1 MMKKVNNF
9 ILKRIQNFLY
19 SFYAK
24 DVEDARINEIYD
36 GLVKA
41 LLQDIGKN
49 WSDSKKYY
57 EGKEL
62 YILSF
67 EYNPGKFL
75 SSAIKSLNYEKE
87 VDQCLS
93 ILGLSMDDLI
103 AYEREASL
111 GNSEIGF
118 GSWYLAKE
126 LSKNKIK
133 SISYALRYE
142 SGGMKQKIIDG
153 SQFINSNEW
162 LYKGN
167 KWEHKKAFSY
177 IIKME
182 NKQLKS
188 VAYDMPIFNE
198 ENDYVNTLRLWKAE
212 SINKINYLNNT
223 SGDLKN
229 FYNDYIDNNSL
240 TQFLYLD
247 NSTYEGKLF
256 RLKQEYFYSVSSVQD
271 ILRRYF
277 KKEDD
282 IRKID
287 QKIKVIISDIH
298 PSLAILEFIRCL
310 NVGYGLELDECV
322 KLSKNIFNHIGFLL
336 TPDSR
341 EYYDIEMIKLIDES
355 MYDEIINL
363 DKYCKD
369 KFDLNI
375 IENQQLRYDRVNYCF
390 VGKYFYLSKTF
401 VENYKIDY
409 KKFSYIN
416 FGIDRDMYS
425 SSNNINLKNVLNN
438 YGIDINNDISLEKLN
453 NLKNNSNL
461 VDDLE
466 EAKYKNKLSFI
477 ESFDLDKNKSL
488 NPYSIFD
495 MQLTMFHEAKR
506 QLLNAI
512 NIASIYYML
521 KENSNISISPTTYI
535 FSGKA
540 NDGYYMAKEIIKFIF
555 ALKHMIDKDR
565 LIKEKIKI
573 IFIEDLNVEKLKL
586 IYPACDVY
594 SNLTLPIFDNQSFEM
609 MHSIFNFSNAISTKG
624 GVLSN
629 FNKENKIYTFGK
641 TYDELV
647 RTQKTYSANDFYYKN
662 DIIKITVDNL
672 INEDYNNLPYNF
684 KNIFDYII
692 SYNDSFLIFKDNKDL
707 LDTRLKL
714 GKDYLDK
721 RKWINNEISNI
732 LWAKEFNLD
741 KNLEILK

>member
-488 NPYSIFD
+488 SPYSIFD

-707 LDTRLKL
+707 LDIRLKL

>member
-1 MMKKVNNF
+1 MKKVNNF

-93 ILGLSMDDLI
+93 ILGLSMNDLI

-287 QKIKVIISDIH
+287 QKIKIIISDIH

-488 NPYSIFD
+488 SPYSIFD

-555 ALKHMIDKDR
+555 ALKYMIDKDR

>member
-1 MMKKVNNF
+1 MKKVNNF

-87 VDQCLS
+87 VNQCLS

-287 QKIKVIISDIH
+287 KKIKVIISDIH

-369 KFDLNI
+369 NLDLNI

-425 SSNNINLKNVLNN
+425 SSNNINLENVLNN
-438 YGIDINNDISLEKLN
+438 YGIDIKNDVSLEKLN

-466 EAKYKNKLSFI
+466 EAKCKNKLSFI

>member
-1 MMKKVNNF
+1 
-9 ILKRIQNFLY
+9 
-19 SFYAK
+19 
-24 DVEDARINEIYD
+24 
-36 GLVKA
+36 
-41 LLQDIGKN
+41 
-49 WSDSKKYY
+49 
-57 EGKEL
+57 
-62 YILSF
+62 
-67 EYNPGKFL
+67 
-75 SSAIKSLNYEKE
+75 
-87 VDQCLS
+87 
-93 ILGLSMDDLI
+93 
-103 AYEREASL
+103 
-111 GNSEIGF
+111 
-118 GSWYLAKE
+118 
-126 LSKNKIK
+126 
-133 SISYALRYE
+133 
-142 SGGMKQKIIDG
+142 
-153 SQFINSNEW
+153 
-162 LYKGN
+162 
-167 KWEHKKAFSY
+167 
-177 IIKME
+177 
-182 NKQLKS
+182 
-188 VAYDMPIFNE
+188 
-198 ENDYVNTLRLWKAE
+198 
-212 SINKINYLNNT
+212 
-223 SGDLKN
+223 
-229 FYNDYIDNNSL
+229 
-240 TQFLYLD
+240 
-247 NSTYEGKLF
+247 
-256 RLKQEYFYSVSSVQD
+256 
-271 ILRRYF
+271 
-277 KKEDD
+277 
-282 IRKID
+282 
-287 QKIKVIISDIH
+287 
-298 PSLAILEFIRCL
+298 
-310 NVGYGLELDECV
+310 
-322 KLSKNIFNHIGFLL
+322 
-336 TPDSR
+336 
-341 EYYDIEMIKLIDES
+341 
-355 MYDEIINL
+355 
-363 DKYCKD
+363 
-369 KFDLNI
+369 
-375 IENQQLRYDRVNYCF
+375 YCF

-416 FGIDRDMYS
+416 FGIDRDMYA

-438 YGIDINNDISLEKLN
+438 YRIDINNDISLEKLN
-453 NLKNNSNL
+453 DLKNNSNL
-461 VDDLE
+461 VDYLE

-609 MHSIFNFSNAISTKG
+609 MHSIFNFSNVISSKG

-647 RTQKTYSANDFYYKN
+647 MTQKTYSANDFYYKN

-707 LDTRLKL
+707 LETRLKL

-721 RKWINNEISNI
+721 RKWINNEIANI
-732 LWAKEFNLD
+732 LWAKEFNLG

>member
-1 MMKKVNNF
+1 MKKVNNF

-287 QKIKVIISDIH
+287 KKIKVIISDIH

-369 KFDLNI
+369 NLDLNI

-416 FGIDRDMYS
+416 FGIDRDMYA

-438 YGIDINNDISLEKLN
+438 YRIDINNDISLEKLN
-453 NLKNNSNL
+453 DLKNNSNL

-521 KENSNISISPTTYI
+521 KENSNIIISPTTYI

-609 MHSIFNFSNAISTKG
+609 MHSIFNFSNVISSKG

-647 RTQKTYSANDFYYKN
+647 MTQKTYNANDFYYKN

-707 LDTRLKL
+707 LDIRLKL

-721 RKWINNEISNI
+721 RKWINNEIANI
-732 LWAKEFNLD
+732 LWAKEFNLG

>member
-1 MMKKVNNF
+1 MKKVNNF

-153 SQFINSNEW
+153 SQFINSNER

-277 KKEDD
+277 KKDDD

-287 QKIKVIISDIH
+287 QKIKIIISDIH

-375 IENQQLRYDRVNYCF
+375 IENQQLRYDRVNY
-390 VGKYFYLSKTF
+390 
-401 VENYKIDY
+401 
-409 KKFSYIN
+409 
-416 FGIDRDMYS
+416 
-425 SSNNINLKNVLNN
+425 
-438 YGIDINNDISLEKLN
+438 
-453 NLKNNSNL
+453 
-461 VDDLE
+461 
-466 EAKYKNKLSFI
+466 
-477 ESFDLDKNKSL
+477 
-488 NPYSIFD
+488 
-495 MQLTMFHEAKR
+495 
-506 QLLNAI
+506 
-512 NIASIYYML
+512 
-521 KENSNISISPTTYI
+521 
-535 FSGKA
+535 
-540 NDGYYMAKEIIKFIF
+540 
-555 ALKHMIDKDR
+555 
-565 LIKEKIKI
+565 
-573 IFIEDLNVEKLKL
+573 
-586 IYPACDVY
+586 
-594 SNLTLPIFDNQSFEM
+594 
-609 MHSIFNFSNAISTKG
+609 
-624 GVLSN
+624 
-629 FNKENKIYTFGK
+629 
-641 TYDELV
+641 
-647 RTQKTYSANDFYYKN
+647 
-662 DIIKITVDNL
+662 
-672 INEDYNNLPYNF
+672 
-684 KNIFDYII
+684 
-692 SYNDSFLIFKDNKDL
+692 
-707 LDTRLKL
+707 
-714 GKDYLDK
+714 
-721 RKWINNEISNI
+721 
-732 LWAKEFNLD
+732 
-741 KNLEILK
+741 

>member
-1 MMKKVNNF
+1 MKKVNNF

-93 ILGLSMDDLI
+93 ILGLSMDDLV

-167 KWEHKKAFSY
+167 KWEHKKAFYY

-277 KKEDD
+277 KKNDD

-287 QKIKVIISDIH
+287 KKIKVIISDIH

-369 KFDLNI
+369 NLDLNI

-416 FGIDRDMYS
+416 FGIDRDMYA

-438 YGIDINNDISLEKLN
+438 YRIDIKNDVSLEKLN

-609 MHSIFNFSNAISTKG
+609 MHSIFNFSNVISSKG

-629 FNKENKIYTFGK
+629 LNKENKIYTFGK

-647 RTQKTYSANDFYYKN
+647 RTQKTYNANDFYYKN

-707 LDTRLKL
+707 LETRLKL

-721 RKWINNEISNI
+721 RKWINNEIANI
-732 LWAKEFNLD
+732 LWAKEFNLG

>member
-1 MMKKVNNF
+1 MEKVNNF

-75 SSAIKSLNYEKE
+75 SSAIKSLNYDKE

-177 IIKME
+177 IIKMD

-287 QKIKVIISDIH
+287 QKIKIIISDIH
-298 PSLAILEFIRCL
+298 PSLSILEFIRCL

-416 FGIDRDMYS
+416 FGIDRDMYA

-438 YGIDINNDISLEKLN
+438 YRIDINNDVSLEKLN
-453 NLKNNSNL
+453 DLKNNSNL
-461 VDDLE
+461 IYDLE
-466 EAKYKNKLSFI
+466 EAKFKNKLDFI
-477 ESFDLDKNKSL
+477 ECFDLDKNKSL

-512 NIASIYYML
+512 NIASIYYIL

-609 MHSIFNFSNAISTKG
+609 MHSIFNFSNAISSKG

-641 TYDELV
+641 TYNELV

-684 KNIFDYII
+684 KNIFDYIV

-707 LDTRLKL
+707 LDIRLKL

-721 RKWINNEISNI
+721 RKWINNEIANI
-732 LWAKEFNLD
+732 LWAKEFNLG

>member
-1 MMKKVNNF
+1 MKKVNNF

-93 ILGLSMDDLI
+93 ILGLSMNDLI

-287 QKIKVIISDIH
+287 QKIKIIISDIH

-488 NPYSIFD
+488 SPYSIFD

-555 ALKHMIDKDR
+555 ALKYMIDKDR

-594 SNLTLPIFDNQSFEM
+594 SNLILPIFDNQSFEM

>member
-1 MMKKVNNF
+1 MEKVNNF

-75 SSAIKSLNYEKE
+75 SSAIKSLNYDKE

-177 IIKME
+177 IIKMD

-287 QKIKVIISDIH
+287 QKIKIIISDIH
-298 PSLAILEFIRCL
+298 PSLSILEFIRCL

-409 KKFSYIN
+409 KSFRIL
-416 FGIDRDMYS
+416 I
-425 SSNNINLKNVLNN
+425 
-438 YGIDINNDISLEKLN
+438 
-453 NLKNNSNL
+453 L
-461 VDDLE
+461 V
-466 EAKYKNKLSFI
+466 
-477 ESFDLDKNKSL
+477 
-488 NPYSIFD
+488 
-495 MQLTMFHEAKR
+495 
-506 QLLNAI
+506 
-512 NIASIYYML
+512 
-521 KENSNISISPTTYI
+521 
-535 FSGKA
+535 
-540 NDGYYMAKEIIKFIF
+540 
-555 ALKHMIDKDR
+555 
-565 LIKEKIKI
+565 
-573 IFIEDLNVEKLKL
+573 
-586 IYPACDVY
+586 
-594 SNLTLPIFDNQSFEM
+594 
-609 MHSIFNFSNAISTKG
+609 
-624 GVLSN
+624 
-629 FNKENKIYTFGK
+629 
-641 TYDELV
+641 
-647 RTQKTYSANDFYYKN
+647 
-662 DIIKITVDNL
+662 
-672 INEDYNNLPYNF
+672 
-684 KNIFDYII
+684 
-692 SYNDSFLIFKDNKDL
+692 
-707 LDTRLKL
+707 
-714 GKDYLDK
+714 
-721 RKWINNEISNI
+721 
-732 LWAKEFNLD
+732 
-741 KNLEILK
+741 